1 MLSHCGKLDLQESG
15 ALALVSRSREVNG
28 GIRNLRWSL
37 VSRVFQTGI
46 DRWIARITNL
56 NDLVHEHLAKCI
68 A

>member
-1 MLSHCGKLDLQESG
+1 M
-15 ALALVSRSREVNG
+15 ALVSRSREVNG